1 MNPSRCRGMSLISLM
16 VGLFIGL
23 FSLLSMVNLYKV
35 QAKQTVQTKSTNRID
50 GQISLGLVVAQ
61 MEMQKAGFG
70 VEADTDS
77 CEGASTPGR
86 AGTVNRDFVMLSGAA
101 ISEAGVLTGTGV
113 TINPAAGTLAAG
125 NALVWRWNDGTN
137 NQCSG
142 IVSQGGGLKLLQ
154 EVVCSDATQW
164 GTLTWAAAKIKDVV
178 SAGTLNA
185 DKKFGF
191 SAQMASC
198 APYGRSAPA
207 EVLLVTTT
215 VGQSMNAVTVTND
228 VCIPNICKN

>member
-70 VEADTDS
+70 VEANTDS

-101 ISEAGVLTGTGV
+101 ISESGVLTGTGV
-113 TINPAAGTLAAG
+113 TVNTALAAG
-125 NALVWRWNDGTN
+125 NALVWRWKDGTTD
-137 NQCSG
+137 QCSG

-154 EVVCSDATQW
+154 EVACSDATQW
-164 GTLTWAAAKIKDVV
+164 STLTWTAAKIKEVV